1 MSAGSPLVLQRV
13 LVRRTPGI
21 EAPFELNELCA
32 GVNIVHGPNGSGK
45 SSCARAMEAALWPSQ
60 VDHRKLGVS
69 ARYTLDGVVHVVELD
84 AGHVSVQ
91 VDGRDGHAPLLPAP
105 ELRSRYR
112 LPLHELLDASEHG
125 RDFAA
130 EIAKQSAGGY
140 DLAGAAAELGFRE
153 KSSALRNQGRALQE
167 ARDALRRAQEAQSAL
182 HAESA
187 RLTELEAERQSAI
200 EARDQLPLLDRAIEH
215 AEAIIRHLLSRERL
229 AEFPE
234 VLAGLRGDEHE
245 RARELRNAIATAEA
259 EMRDAESALAESEK
273 LAATLLPHGIPGDEV
288 VPALREEATRIAK
301 LEQALSGLEAREDAA
316 RRKLEVERS
325 LIGDAVR
332 DDMLAEADCRS
343 LGSLLHEARKA
354 EQLHAELLALDEGAR
369 IAGSAERAG
378 GPSSTT
384 LVNGMEVLSR
394 WMQEPAPP
402 SSLLRRVRRVTLALW
417 VVALI
422 GAIGWGLLAWR
433 WEPVIAIVALAC
445 LLLPLLFARSAP
457 SVPDG
462 REMRERDYARL
473 NLPQPESWTTD
484 AVMQAFEQ
492 LAESLAALRLSDK
505 LDSWQRDCSERRE
518 LLNERSRSAAALWA
532 DAARELGLPR
542 ESDPRQLALL
552 VERVNAWQRAY
563 AELQSIVAEARQ
575 AGEQLARALG
585 SAAERVVRLGY
596 APPASSSDVSG
607 VAAALSTAIEKHSNA
622 IAARESAK
630 RDILRAQ
637 ATLESARA
645 ELASIVER
653 AGLGEDSDHELYA
666 LCSQCADYCEAVEME
681 RDARRDVSAL
691 RLAMEKAAEAD
702 PSLLTGSPEELR
714 SRRAALA
721 STAERLVAVVSEI
734 SSLETRMDS
743 AKRGSDVERAQ
754 AEVSAAEEMLR
765 DHRNADLAAMAGHL
779 LVQHLLRATQDNHR
793 PEVFH
798 RARELFTQVTRGC
811 YRLEF
816 DDADLGDA
824 STFRAFDTHTR
835 RSHSLDE
842 LSSGTKVQLLLAIR
856 IAFVETQEHGL
867 RLPLFLDETLATSDD
882 ERARAIMDGVIALAE
897 EGRQVF
903 YFTAQADEVRRWR
916 EVLQERA
923 VEHAM
928 FDLARIRSLSSG
940 GLDALD
946 VPAPESFAVG
956 SLPPPDDHTHESYGS
971 ALGVPPLRTGEPAT
985 SAHVWYVVHDVRA
998 LHHLLGLGCR
1008 LWGQLENV
1016 AGGREPAI
1024 LSDFPGVYAQ
1034 ARILARA
1041 LDVLCAH
1048 AAIGVGKRVDR
1059 QCLLD
1064 SEAVTDTMM
1073 GAVMELVE
1081 RHDGDA
1087 REIVN
1092 ALERREVARFQ
1103 RSSLDRLRDYF
1114 TENGYVDDRPAPA
1127 MEDIRLA
1134 MINALAAESRFSTSA
1149 VADVDYLLRIVS
1161 RSAGSA
1167 RAHAAGGAG
1176 AHATS

>member
-1 MSAGSPLVLQRV
+1 MSAGSPLVLRRL

-21 EAPFELNELCA
+21 EAPFELNDLCA
-32 GVNIVHGPNGSGK
+32 GVNIVYGPNGSGK
-45 SSCARAMEAALWPSQ
+45 TSSARAMEAALWPSH

-69 ARYTLDGVVHVVELD
+69 ARYTLDGVVLGIELD

-140 DLAGAAAELGFRE
+140 DLAGAAAELGFRDR
-153 KSSALRNQGRALQE
+153 SSALRNQVRALQE
-167 ARDALRRAQEAQSAL
+167 ARDALRRAQDAQSAL
-182 HAESA
+182 HAEAA

-200 EARDQLPLLDRAIEH
+200 EAGEQLPLLDRAIEH
-215 AEAIIRHLLSRERL
+215 AEAVIRHRVSKDRLSEY
-229 AEFPE
+229 PE

-245 RARELRNAIATAEA
+245 RARELRSAIATAEA
-259 EMRDAESALAESEK
+259 ELRDAEAALAESEA

-288 VPALREEATRIAK
+288 VPALREDATRIAK
-301 LEQALSGLEAREDAA
+301 LEQALSSLKAREEAA
-316 RRKLEVERS
+316 RRKLQVERS
-325 LIGDAVR
+325 LIGDAVS
-332 DDMLAEADCRS
+332 DAILAEADCHS

-354 EQLHAELLALDEGAR
+354 EQLHAELRALDESIR
-369 IAGSAERAG
+369 IAGSAERSE

-402 SSLLRRVRRVTLALW
+402 SSLLQRVRRTTLALW
-417 VVALI
+417 VVALV

-433 WEPVIAIVALAC
+433 WEPVVAVAAVAC
-445 LLLPLLFARSAP
+445 LLLPLLFTRSAR

-473 NLPQPESWTTD
+473 NLPQPESWSTD
-484 AVMQAFEQ
+484 AVMQTFEQ
-492 LAESLAALRLSDK
+492 LAESLAALRLSDR
-505 LDSWQRDCSERRE
+505 LDSWQRDCSERRDA
-518 LLNERSRSAAALWA
+518 LNERSRIAATLWA
-532 DAARELGLPR
+532 DAAEELGLPR

-552 VERVNAWQRAY
+552 VERVNAWQAAY
-563 AELQSIVAEARQ
+563 SDLEAIVAEARQ

-585 SAAERVVRLGY
+585 SAADRVIRLGY
-596 APPASSSDVSG
+596 AVPAFSSDVSG
-607 VAAALSTAIEKHSNA
+607 VAAALSTAIERHSNA
-622 IAARESAK
+622 LAARDTAR
-630 RDILRAQ
+630 RDMDRAR
-637 ATLESARA
+637 ATLASARA
-645 ELASIVER
+645 ELASILER
-653 AGLGEDSDHELYA
+653 AGLEEDSDHELFA
-666 LCSQCADYCEAVEME
+666 LCSQHAAYLKAVELE

-691 RLAMEKAAEAD
+691 RMAIEPVAEAD
-702 PSLLTGSPEELR
+702 PSLLTQSPEELR
-714 SRRAALA
+714 SRREALA
-721 STAERLVAVVSEI
+721 SAAERLVGVVSAI
-734 SSLETRMDS
+734 SSLETRLEA
-743 AKRGSDVERAQ
+743 AKRGNDVERAQ
-754 AEVSAAEEMLR
+754 AEVSAAEEVLR

-779 LVQHLLRATQDNHR
+779 LVQHLMRATQDNHR

-798 RARELFTQVTRGC
+798 RARALFTQVTRGC

-824 STFRAFDTHTR
+824 SSFRAFDTHTR
-835 RSHSLDE
+835 RSRSLDE

-916 EVLQERA
+916 DVLRESS

-940 GLDALD
+940 GLDAIS
-946 VPAPESFAVG
+946 VAPPESFVVS
-956 SLPPPDDHTHESYGS
+956 SLPSPDGHTHESYGS
-971 ALGVPPLRTGEPAT
+971 VLGVPPLRPREPAT
-985 SAHVWYVVHDVRA
+985 SAHLWYVVHDVRA
-998 LHHLLGLGCR
+998 LHHLLNLGCR
-1008 LWGQLENV
+1008 HWGQLENV

-1024 LSDFPGVYAQ
+1024 LSDFPGVYTQ
-1034 ARILARA
+1034 ARTLARA
-1041 LDVLCAH
+1041 LDVLCAQS
-1048 AAIGVGKRVDR
+1048 AIGVGRRVDR

-1081 RHDGDA
+1081 RYDGNA

-1103 RSSLDRLRDYF
+1103 RSSLDRLRDF
-1114 TENGYVDDRPAPA
+1114 FMENGYIDDRPAPA
-1127 MEDIRLA
+1127 MQDIRLA
-1134 MINALAAESRFSTSA
+1134 MINALAADSRFSTSA
-1149 VADVDYLLRIVS
+1149 VADVEYLLRIVS

-1167 RAHAAGGAG
+1167 RTHATGSAG